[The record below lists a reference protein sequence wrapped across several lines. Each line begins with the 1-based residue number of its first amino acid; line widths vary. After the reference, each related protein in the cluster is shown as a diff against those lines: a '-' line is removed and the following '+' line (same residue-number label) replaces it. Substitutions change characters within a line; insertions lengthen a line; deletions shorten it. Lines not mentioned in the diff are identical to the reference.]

1 MTPRSAVITGATGGI
16 GRWIALGLLESGLR
30 LFVIGRDPARL
41 DALRG
46 WAGERMPGCAGRLET
61 VAADLSLLGE
71 TRAAGETVL
80 SRTDAVSV
88 LVNNAG
94 TFSPR
99 REITVEGHERTLAVN
114 LLSPFVLSRAL
125 LPGLRRA
132 EAARIVNVGSSTSD
146 RARIDPDDLELAR
159 RWGMVRAY
167 SQSKLALLM
176 TSLSLAQELSGSGI
190 TVNVVHP
197 GLVATGLV
205 RNRGVVGL
213 AWKLMAPF
221 ALTEQQGADTPL
233 HAALSAEC
241 EGLSGT
247 YLKRRRPARPNPLAL
262 DPLLRARVLA
272 ATEALAAPH
281 LAGARSDPRA

>member
-1 MTPRSAVITGATGGI
+1 MNPRSAVITGATGGI
-16 GRWIALGLLESGLR
+16 GRWIALGLVEAGFR

-41 DALRG
+41 NAMRDWIEGRL
-46 WAGERMPGCAGRLET
+46 PGAAGRIEL
-61 VAADLSLLGE
+61 VPADLSLLSQA
-71 TRAAGETVL
+71 RAAGETVL
-80 SRTDAVSV
+80 SRTDAVAV

-94 TFSPR
+94 TLSPR
-99 REITVEGHERTLAVN
+99 REVTGEGHERTLAVN
-114 LLSPFVLSRAL
+114 HLSPFVLTRTL
-125 LPGLRRA
+125 LPALRRA
-132 EAARIVNVGSSTSD
+132 GGARIVNVGSSTSD
-146 RARIDPDDLELAR
+146 RARIDPDNLELVR

-176 TSLSLAQELSGSGI
+176 TSLALAQELAGSDI

-205 RNRGVVGL
+205 RNPGVVGL

-233 HAALSAEC
+233 YAAVAAEC

-247 YLKRRRPARPNPLAL
+247 YLKQRRPVRPNPLAL
-262 DPLLRARVLA
+262 DPGLRARVLA
-272 ATEALAAPH
+272 ATEALAAPQ
-281 LAGARSDPRA
+281 LPRA

>member
-1 MTPRSAVITGATGGI
+1 MNPRSAVITGATGGI
-16 GRWIALGLLESGLR
+16 GRWIALGLVEAGFR

-41 DALRG
+41 NAMRDWIEGRL
-46 WAGERMPGCAGRLET
+46 PGAAGRIEL
-61 VAADLSLLGE
+61 VPADLSLLSQA
-71 TRAAGETVL
+71 RAAGETVL
-80 SRTDAVSV
+80 SRTDAVAV

-94 TFSPR
+94 TLSPR
-99 REITVEGHERTLAVN
+99 REVTGEGHERTLAVN
-114 LLSPFVLSRAL
+114 HLSPFVLTRTL
-125 LPGLRRA
+125 LPALRRA
-132 EAARIVNVGSSTSD
+132 GGARIVNVGSSTSD
-146 RARIDPDDLELAR
+146 RARIDPDNLELVR

-176 TSLSLAQELSGSGI
+176 TSLALAQELAGSDI

-205 RNRGVVGL
+205 RNPGVVGL

-233 HAALSAEC
+233 YAAVAAEC

-247 YLKRRRPARPNPLAL
+247 YLKQRRPARPNPLAL
-262 DPLLRARVLA
+262 DPGLRARVLT
-272 ATEALAAPH
+272 ATEALAAPQ
-281 LAGARSDPRA
+281 LPRA